1 MPYNYPE
8 DWEADETNLWASI
21 SGGHEGDDGSWMRG
35 DDEAI
40 ALFNAG
46 WLAAGYTD
54 SETGEFHEYTYDERK
69 AIRDEFFDYAIEEG
83 FFDDRG
89 EFDWVAW
96 REYMDY

>member
-8 DWEADETNLWASI
+8 DWEEDETNLWASI
-21 SGGHEGDDGSWMRG
+21 SGGHEGDDGTWMRG
-35 DDEAI
+35 DDIAI

-46 WLAAGYTD
+46 WLESGYTD
-54 SETGEFHEYTYDERK
+54 EQRK
-69 AIRDEFFDYAIEEG
+69 AIRDDFFDHAIEMG

-96 REYMDY
+96 REYMGY